1 MTDWSVIFI
10 KDWYMSTVMSLKL
23 PSLNMMDVLLAAAL
37 LAVTTGG
44 RILQIGDASWCIKSH
59 IQDSQ
64 KLMLWQYQDR
74 VRGGG
79 S

>member
-10 KDWYMSTVMSLKL
+10 KNWYMSIIVLSLKL
-23 PSLNMMDVLLAAAL
+23 PSMKMYVLLAAAL

-44 RILQIGDASWCIKSH
+44 RILQIGGASWCIKSH

-74 VRGGG
+74 VRGGRP
-79 S
+79 